1 MIAFTRGVPA
11 MEAFPVD
18 QIRECAQDAIRKHW
32 NTILQYGQSRG
43 FVLLRE
49 RMAAENGVQPGQVL
63 VSQGALQI
71 LDFIASAFVGP
82 GGVALVERPSYDRA
96 ITVLRRAGAQVP
108 AVPMEEDGLNVA
120 ALEQLVQVHRPR
132 LAYLIADF
140 QNPTGSSLSA
150 EKRQKVAEIARRY
163 QLLIVEDVPY
173 RKLRYC
179 GKELPTLRSL
189 IPECTLQLT
198 SFSKLLSPGLR
209 VGAVFG
215 PQEFIDPLVKRA
227 EDTYITPALLSQA
240 TVFEYLDRDWLP
252 AQIERLHAL
261 YRPRM
266 EAMLAALAQ
275 KRDGLASWV
284 KPEGGF
290 FVGLTV
296 NKDLQ
301 AAEFLRR
308 GKEAGLS
315 LTDGCGFF
323 ADGRGDRFIRLPFC
337 ALTPEEIQAGIA
349 ILSRLITEWK

>member
-43 FVLLRE
+43 FVPLRE

-63 VSQGALQI
+63 LSQGALQI
-71 LDFIASAFVGP
+71 LDFIASSFVGP
-82 GGVALVERPSYDRA
+82 GRVALVERPSYDRA
-96 ITVLRRAGAQVP
+96 ITVLRRAGAQVL
-108 AVPMEEDGLNVA
+108 AVPMEQDGLNVA

-132 LAYLIADF
+132 LAYLITDF
-140 QNPTGSSLSA
+140 QNPTGSSLST

-173 RKLRYC
+173 RKLRYS
-179 GKELPTLRSL
+179 GTELPTLQSL
-189 IPECTLQLT
+189 IPERTLQLT

-215 PQEFIDPLVKRA
+215 PQELIDPLAKRA
-227 EDTYITPALLSQA
+227 EDTYITPALLPQA

-275 KRDGLASWV
+275 KMDGLASWV

-315 LTDGCGFF
+315 LTDGCGFY

-349 ILSRLITEWK
+349 ILSRLIREWK